1 MSDCYFHYSHLL
13 PRKPGILPLDAE
25 VTKQCRRCGILFTTK
40 SRIRKRCE
48 ACQTV
53 ADQEHQAKANA
64 RLKAR
69 RAANNESEPSS
80 PPARPNKAV
89 VMPVTIMATATK
101 RRVMLLAASQ

>member
-1 MSDCYFHYSHLL
+1 VSDCYFHYSHLL

-69 RAANNESEPSS
+69 RAA
-80 PPARPNKAV
+80 
-89 VMPVTIMATATK
+89 K
-101 RRVMLLAASQ
+101 RALLMRAS

>member
-1 MSDCYFHYSHLL
+1 MLLFSVTSAEASPLPPRIGEPFHPPGGFVSDCYFHYSHLL

-48 ACQTV
+48 PCQAI

-69 RAANNESEPSS
+69 RAA
-80 PPARPNKAV
+80 
-89 VMPVTIMATATK
+89 K
-101 RRVMLLAASQ
+101 RAMVLSRAS